1 MSLAETAQLVA
12 DLQLKDH
19 LSAPAK
25 NAKQSLGDLDQAV
38 TQSTNRVTGLG
49 AASAR
54 MSGSLGHFQNRVGD
68 LTKKIGIL
76 SLGGAALGL
85 TKFLKDSYGEAMKF
99 GDAVDRVSLLTGMAT
114 GATSKFVDALGF
126 YGIEANKA
134 QAITGMYL
142 KNVDKLTASKKDAAK
157 FEKEYGFSLVDS
169 KGRVKNAQD
178 VITSFTDFFNN
189 KAIPASQRA
198 AAGAKLFGRSWQDLL
213 PIFQSGGK
221 EWRTQLAAGLELT
234 KDDIKNMRDARQAQ
248 REWTDALGDF
258 KVAVGVKLLPVMAQL
273 AKSAADWLNDPRN
286 QKTLLGFLDQGIK
299 LGKDLA
305 TFVTNRVIPTFKDL
319 ASTAEGF
326 WSSLPGP
333 LQDLLV
339 TGIAADRTIK
349 YLFGFSITGVAG
361 DIVGAAVKDGLG
373 GILGKLGLTRGSSPA
388 NPIYVSGGIGGG
400 GGGISEPV
408 AAGGGFASKLGRAV
422 STLGAVTIA
431 GGSIAALAEQFGT
444 FQRTTAQAQAE
455 LQEKADAARSK
466 EADDALAQLQKLHAD
481 LGRQGIWER
490 AIGDTWGGK
499 QIADGLEN
507 LSHSVANNGKL
518 NASQVTE
525 AIKTLQGAQADALAR
540 GNQKVAHS
548 IGQDI
553 AKLRATQQTTSNR
566 QTTVI
571 GTLRTSLLSPLA
583 SAAESLTTIKNQ
595 PTKISVTVPVST
607 SVSVRDLETTTN
619 TSSRYGFVAR

>member
-1 MSLAETAQLVA
+1 MSVPETAQLVA

-19 LSAPAK
+19 LSSPAK
-25 NAKQSLGDLDQAV
+25 NAKESLSGLDQAV
-38 TQSTNRVTGLG
+38 EKSTTKVTGLG
-49 AASAR
+49 AASKR
-54 MSGSLGHFQNRVGD
+54 MSGSVDHFGDRVSH
-68 LTKKIGIL
+68 LTKKIGLL
-76 SLGGAALGL
+76 SVGGATLALG
-85 TKFLKDSYGEAMKF
+85 KFLRDSAEAAQNF
-99 GDAVDRVSLLTGMAT
+99 GNTVVKISALTGVGAGRVSQ
-114 GATSKFVDALGF
+114 FVDAFDKFGISADKSERILGF
-126 YGIEANKA
+126 LTKTVGN
-134 QAITGMYL
+134 
-142 KNVDKLTASKKDAAK
+142 LTATKKDALK
-157 FEKEYGFSLVDS
+157 VEQDYGFSLIGSNGKAKDS
-169 KGRVKNAQD
+169 LTIVRD
-178 VITSFTDFFNN
+178 FTSYFEN
-189 KAIPASQRA
+189 KAIPAQQKA
-198 AAGAKLFGRSWQDLL
+198 ALGAKLFGRSWTDMI
-213 PIFQSGGK
+213 PIFEKGRKGYD
-221 EWRTQLAAGLELT
+221 AAIADAMKLSKADVENL
-234 KDDIKNMRDARQAQ
+234 KKSRDAQ
-248 REWTDALGDF
+248 REWNDAIGDF
-258 KVAVGVKLLPVMAQL
+258 QVMVGLKLLPVMAEL
-273 AKSAADWLNDPRN
+273 ARSAAGWLNDPSN

-388 NPIYVSGGIGGG
+388 NPLYVSGGIGGG